1 MVVLKREIMSKLSF
15 IFCALLLLSC
25 GSKKKFSKVDSTENM
40 NSVEQLRAELY
51 QDTRLFEFLDIKY
64 CKVETRDSSGNVRI
78 KTDVEVSKKTEEN
91 TQDTTKITAARQE
104 DTEKVVDNEEGEERS
119 GVMEYWVW
127 IVGFVA
133 VIVVALAIGM
143 IKNARLK
150 F

>member
-1 MVVLKREIMSKLSF
+1 MNKLLF
-15 IFCALLLLSC
+15 IFCVITLLSC
-25 GSKKKFSKVDSTENM
+25 GSKKKFTKVDSVENGK
-40 NSVEQLRAELY
+40 STEQLHAELY
-51 QDTRLFEFLDIKY
+51 REARLLEFLDIKY
-64 CKVETRDSSGNVRI
+64 RKVETRDSSGNVRI

-143 IKNARLK
+143 IKKR
-150 F
+150 

>member
-1 MVVLKREIMSKLSF
+1 MVVLKREIMNKLSF

-64 CKVETRDSSGNVRI
+64 RKVETRDSSGNVRI

-91 TQDTTKITAARQE
+91 THDTTKITAARQE

-143 IKNARLK
+143 IKKR
-150 F
+150 

>member
-1 MVVLKREIMSKLSF
+1 MIKLSF

-64 CKVETRDSSGNVRI
+64 RQVETRDSSGNVRI

-143 IKNARLK
+143 IKKTLG
-150 F
+150 

>member
-1 MVVLKREIMSKLSF
+1 MNKLSF
-15 IFCALLLLSC
+15 IFCAFLLLSC

-64 CKVETRDSSGNVRI
+64 RKVETRDSSGNVRI

-143 IKNARLK
+143 IKKR
-150 F
+150 

>member
-1 MVVLKREIMSKLSF
+1 MVVLKREIMNKLSF

-25 GSKKKFSKVDSTENM
+25 GSKKKLSKVDSTENM

-64 CKVETRDSSGNVRI
+64 RQVETRDSSGNVRI

-143 IKNARLK
+143 IKKTLG
-150 F
+150 

>member
-1 MVVLKREIMSKLSF
+1 MNKLSF

-64 CKVETRDSSGNVRI
+64 RKVETRDSAGNERI
-78 KTDVEVSKKTEEN
+78 ETDMDFSKKTEEN
-91 TQDTTKITAARQE
+91 NQDTTKIASSRQE
-104 DTEKVVDNEEGEERS
+104 NAEKVVDQESEEERS

-127 IVGFVA
+127 ITGVVA
-133 VIVVALAIGM
+133 VIIIALVVGICV
-143 IKNARLK
+143 IKR
-150 F
+150 